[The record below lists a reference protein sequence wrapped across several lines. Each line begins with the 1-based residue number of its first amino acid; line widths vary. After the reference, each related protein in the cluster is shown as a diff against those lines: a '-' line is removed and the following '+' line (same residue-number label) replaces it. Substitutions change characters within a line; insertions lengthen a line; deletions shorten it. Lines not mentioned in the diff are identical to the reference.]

1 MLAMMEPLGRLMDN
15 VKSTTR
21 LRFAVA
27 AALLSAL
34 GMLVAVAPRE
44 ATGGGLDLPKFKT
57 PSGNIICA
65 YYNRSLRCDIRSGLV
80 PKPSRPRGCP
90 SYSDFGQ
97 GLNLGPRSAGVV
109 CAGDTLLGEA
119 APALAYGR
127 VWRRGPITCR
137 SRMNG
142 LTCKNTLGR
151 GFFLS
156 RQSWRLF

>member
-1 MLAMMEPLGRLMDN
+1 MNNVMSTKRLGL
-15 VKSTTR
+15 
-21 LRFAVA
+21 A
-27 AALLSAL
+27 AALALIGSLGTLIVLWPHPAASA
-34 GMLVAVAPRE
+34 GSS
-44 ATGGGLDLPKFKT
+44 LPGFKT

-65 YYNRSLRCDIRSGLV
+65 YYSRSLRCDIRSGLV

-97 GLNLGPRSAGVV
+97 GLNLGLRSAGVV
-109 CAGDTLLGEA
+109 CAGDTLLGESE
-119 APALAYGR
+119 PALAYGR

-137 SRMNG
+137 SRITG
-142 LTCKNTLGR
+142 LTCKNTVGH